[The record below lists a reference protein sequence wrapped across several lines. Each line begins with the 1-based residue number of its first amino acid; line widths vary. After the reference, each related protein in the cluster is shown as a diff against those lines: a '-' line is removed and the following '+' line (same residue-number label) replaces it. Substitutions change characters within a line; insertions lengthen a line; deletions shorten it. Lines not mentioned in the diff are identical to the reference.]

1 MDHDLREGSPSSHR
15 VDGVLERLD
24 RIERLLQSL
33 MDQRTVKEFYSTEE
47 AAQILDRA
55 EFTVREWCRNG
66 RIRAEKR
73 LSGRGKYLSWV
84 ISRGELLRYQ
94 REGLLIH
101 RAADKERE

>member
-1 MDHDLREGSPSSHR
+1 MDRDLRDASPSSHR
-15 VDGVLERLD
+15 VDGVLEQLE
-24 RIERLLQSL
+24 RIEHLLQSL
-33 MDQRTVKEFYSTEE
+33 MDQRTVKDFYTTEE
-47 AAQILDRA
+47 AAQILNRA

-73 LSGRGKYLSWV
+73 LSRRGKYLSWV